1 MIVAAA
7 AVTVAWQKLL
17 VCGLPEASTRPTV
30 VRYGDMP
37 LVQTS
42 GKALNCNLIREA
54 GAAEC
59 HVALAVAPGTAEG
72 IGDHDPGRDPGQVA
86 QARPQ
91 RARRAVGVLGA
102 RPAAYSVNSELT
114 DSSLEIRVIV
124 SARS

>member
-17 VCGLPEASTRPTV
+17 VCGLPKASTHPTV

-54 GAAEC
+54 GAIPAW
-59 HVALAVAPGTAEG
+59 ARAG
-72 IGDHDPGRDPGQVA
+72 IGRQGFASEVA
-86 QARPQ
+86 GLRFGASAHNYLPLET
-91 RARRAVGVLGA
+91 RRGA